1 MDENAKVWAPNPD
14 GEGEIRATFAAIA
27 VGEPISVNGI
37 DRDAARI
44 TFEEGDR
51 EGTTGRVPFY
61 KLRARRE

>member
-1 MDENAKVWAPNPD
+1 MAFPD
-14 GEGEIRATFAAIA
+14 GEGEIRATFVAIA

-51 EGTTGRVPFY
+51 EGTTGRAPFY
-61 KLRARRE
+61 KLRPRTE

>member
-1 MDENAKVWAPNPD
+1 MQENEKAWAPDPD
-14 GEGEIRATFAAIA
+14 GESEIRATFVAIA

-51 EGTTGRVPFY
+51 EGTMGRVPF
-61 KLRARRE
+61 